1 MKIIEK
7 RTYKIVLEDFNNPII
22 YNGSQLS
29 SQYTANNY
37 DIIGNSILIF
47 RGGMKL
53 SPKEMI
59 DIKDILRESH
69 LNEILISSDDS
80 IHLII
85 EEFDTQPPN
94 LEIEYYRLRILTQIV
109 IENLKEE
116 GIKTKR
122 IGTDIYI
129 EGKKLNVGI
138 ATIGVS
144 SGKIHFGINVGN
156 TGFPSHV
163 SALGLLEIGIRENQI
178 KDWILKIAEQY
189 IEEIHNVKEDITK
202 TKSI

>member
-1 MKIIEK
+1 MKIIE
-7 RTYKIVLEDFNNPII
+7 RQTYKIVVEDFNNPII

-29 SQYTANNY
+29 SQFTANNY

-53 SPKEMI
+53 SPDEMI

-80 IHLII
+80 IHFII

-94 LEIEYYRLRILTQIV
+94 LEIEYYRLRILIQIV

-116 GIKTKR
+116 GLETKR

-138 ATIGVS
+138 ATIGAS

-163 SALGLLEIGIRENQI
+163 DALGLLEIGMQENQI
-178 KDWILKIAEQY
+178 KDWIVKIAEQY
-189 IEEIHNVKEDITK
+189 IEEIHKVKEDIVK
-202 TKSI
+202 TRSI